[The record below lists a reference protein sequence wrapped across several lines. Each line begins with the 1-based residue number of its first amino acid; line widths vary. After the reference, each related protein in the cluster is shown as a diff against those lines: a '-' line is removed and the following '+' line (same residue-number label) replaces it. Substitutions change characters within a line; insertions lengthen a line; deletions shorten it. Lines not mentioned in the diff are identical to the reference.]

1 MAKKQTVNPRLFDKT
16 EAPQQEEKKKK
27 GKPKPYGIYLNI
39 PMAADLEKIAA
50 AETDGNFHALL
61 QYAVKY
67 FIREYKA
74 GRVKIKKTTQTKLE
88 L

>member
-1 MAKKQTVNPRLFDKT
+1 MAKSTV
-16 EAPQQEEKKKK
+16 EKMLEGKRE
-27 GKPKPYGIYLNI
+27 KPKPYGVYLNRS
-39 PMAADLEKIAA
+39 MRADLDKIAA

-88 L
+88 I